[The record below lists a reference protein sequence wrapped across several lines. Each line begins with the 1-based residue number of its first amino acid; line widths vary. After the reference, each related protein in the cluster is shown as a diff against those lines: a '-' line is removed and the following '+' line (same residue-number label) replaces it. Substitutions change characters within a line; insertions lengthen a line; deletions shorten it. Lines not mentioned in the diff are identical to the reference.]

1 MLIIFSVLIIELF
14 VNKELTSND
23 TIILVIFNNNIS
35 DIVGKRGRILGVV
48 IIFNKS
54 FKALNYSPSKTMKN
68 VFYFI

>member
-48 IIFNKS
+48 IIFNIS
-54 FKALNYSPSKTMKN
+54 FKALKL
-68 VFYFI
+68 